1 MCNIFL
7 TLNHNVERG
16 YKNVPW
22 MEEVEVGTERHERP
36 QKHLCKLPK
45 INPILPPSLPKGS
58 LKGRVHVPP
67 LFFLKYS
74 RGCWKDQNSC

>member
-22 MEEVEVGTERHERP
+22 MEAVEVGTEETW
-36 QKHLCKLPK
+36 KATET
-45 INPILPPSLPKGS
+45 SLQTS
-58 LKGRVHVPP
+58 
-67 LFFLKYS
+67 
-74 RGCWKDQNSC
+74 